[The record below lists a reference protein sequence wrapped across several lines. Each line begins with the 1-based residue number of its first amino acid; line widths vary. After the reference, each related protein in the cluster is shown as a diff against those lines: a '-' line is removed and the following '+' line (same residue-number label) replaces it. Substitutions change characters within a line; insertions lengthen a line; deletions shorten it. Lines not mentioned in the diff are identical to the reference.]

1 MLNMLAI
8 RETKDFTSIVVAP
21 DNVQCNPTCKLV
33 VKVHR
38 QAEIS
43 PRNPTT
49 AIFDDEMNPSFKI
62 ACSISLCQSFR
73 YSFTVFLY
81 DSVRC

>member
-1 MLNMLAI
+1 
-8 RETKDFTSIVVAP
+8 
-21 DNVQCNPTCKLV
+21 
-33 VKVHR
+33 
-38 QAEIS
+38 
-43 PRNPTT
+43 
-49 AIFDDEMNPSFKI
+49 MNPSFKI